1 MSRVIEVNTL
11 TNGLTVIVE
20 PMLDVQSVAYG
31 LYIPGGLVHD
41 HSSRLGESLLLGD
54 MISRGAGS
62 YDAQA
67 LLQAFEEQG
76 IVHSEGAGMETC
88 SLRGACLASDIDR
101 ALELT
106 ALMVHEPRLPGDQL
120 ESVRNP
126 FLMDIATLPDNPA
139 RRVMLELSSEY
150 LPAPF
155 DRSPQGTEQGLIAST
170 AEDLV
175 RLHKERFKPT
185 GSVLSFAG
193 RISSEKAIKL
203 AERYFG
209 DWSGVALERP
219 RFDRVHADGKK
230 HVQFESAQLQV
241 AVAFASAPFN
251 SEHFYT
257 AKVAAQILSG
267 GMFGRLFIEVRE
279 KRGLCYSVYA
289 RHSSDRDHGV
299 IIGYAG
305 TTPERAHETLE
316 VMMSEFERLPGS
328 VTPDELKRAKANL
341 RSSMVISEESSSSRA
356 SSNAGDWILDK
367 RVRTDEEVIKA
378 VDAVD
383 AAAVD
388 ALFKRYP
395 PNPNFLVT
403 LGSKEL

>member
-1 MSRVIEVNTL
+1 MSRVIEVNTIK
-11 TNGLTVIVE
+11 NGLTVIVE

-41 HSSRLGESLLLGD
+41 HSSRVGESLLLGD
-54 MISRGAGS
+54 MISRGAGP
-62 YDAQA
+62 YDSQG

-76 IVHSEGAGMETC
+76 IVHSEGGGMESC
-88 SLRGACLASDIDR
+88 GLKGACLASDIER

-106 ALMVHEPRLPGDQL
+106 AYMVHEPRLPAEEL
-120 ESVRNP
+120 ESVRSP
-126 FLMDIATLPDNPA
+126 FLMEIATLPDNPA

-155 DRSPQGTEQGLIAST
+155 DRSPQGTEEGLLATT
-170 AEDLV
+170 AQDLV
-175 RLHKERFKPT
+175 RLQKERFKPA

-193 RISSEKAIKL
+193 RISVDKAMDL

-219 RFDRVHADGKK
+219 RFDRVHTDGKK

-241 AVAFASAPFN
+241 ALAFASAPFG

-257 AKVAAQILSG
+257 AKVAAQLLSG

-289 RHSSDRDHGV
+289 RHSSDRDHGL

-305 TTPERAHETLE
+305 TTPERAHETLD
-316 VMMSEFERLPGS
+316 VMMAEFERLPGT
-328 VTPDELKRAKANL
+328 VTPEELKRAKANL
-341 RSSMVISEESSSSRA
+341 RSSMVISEESSSSRVA
-356 SSNAGDWILDK
+356 SNAGDWIIAK
-367 RVRTDEEVIKA
+367 RVRTDEEIIKA

-383 AAAVD
+383 AAAVED
-388 ALFKRYP
+388 LFKLYP
-395 PNPNFLVT
+395 PKPNLLVT
-403 LGSKEL
+403 LGSREL